1 MKTRNLLLSL
11 AGDVGLKALKPL
23 KPHISG
29 TPAAHGTDCDRLN
42 RSLENSKKE
51 GQREGWPKELFGEQ
65 HNRTRFPKERER
77 GSFDHAHVGAIP
89 R

>member
-1 MKTRNLLLSL
+1 MKTRKLLFSL
-11 AGDVGLKALKPL
+11 AGDVRLKALKPL

-29 TPAAHGTDCDRLN
+29 TPAAHGTVCDGLS

-51 GQREGWPKELFGEQ
+51 GQREGWPREIFCE
-65 HNRTRFPKERER
+65 HNDSTRFPKERER
-77 GSFDHAHVGAIP
+77 KSFDHAQAGAIP